1 MQNSNETT
9 VFLKLLS
16 ILNIEEIQKLL
27 VHYFNR
33 VVDLKESGKENDDII
48 AKLDVS
54 KFFFVCQKL
63 DYCFIH
69 I

>member
-33 VVDLKESGKENDDII
+33 VVDLKESEKENDDII

-54 KFFFVCQKL
+54 NLFFLSKT
-63 DYCFIH
+63 
-69 I
+69 